1 MPLQHKVKNPAIARI
16 VDRYYHPEG
25 ESAASVCRSVN
36 ASARPNREM
45 IEVEAAL
52 IGHLAQL
59 VAGPIDLS
67 VRQGEIVAI
76 VGPSGC
82 GKTTLLKT
90 ISGEIPLLDG
100 SLLIEGQSRPRPWL
114 VTHLSRTLQSFPLLH
129 WLTVEQNLGMA
140 ARMKGVDAL
149 DIEGVLGEFSALHLK
164 TRYPKTL
171 SGGERCRAS
180 LAQAVISRPRI
191 LLLDEPF
198 TGLDLQVKE
207 DIAEHLF
214 SFARSHD
221 TAIIFVTHDLFDA
234 CGYAQR
240 VIVLTGRRP
249 AKVGAVVD
257 PADAD
262 ALRQIRQAMR
272 GGDGS

>member
-1 MPLQHKVKNPAIARI
+1 VKNPPI
-16 VDRYYHPEG
+16 VRVENG
-25 ESAASVCRSVN
+25 KRQSRRQAVASVCQSD
-36 ASARPNREM
+36 SGSDQPNRTM
-45 IEVEAAL
+45 IEVQGAQ
-52 IGHLAQL
+52 IGHVDQL

-67 VRQGEIVAI
+67 VRQSEIVAI

-90 ISGEIPLLDG
+90 ISGEIPLLGGRLIVDG
-100 SLLIEGQSRPRPWL
+100 QTRPRPWL

-129 WLTVEQNLGMA
+129 WLTVSQNLILA
-140 ARMKGVDAL
+140 AKIRGIDAL
-149 DIEGVLGEFSALHLK
+149 NIDDVLEEFSALHLK
-164 TRYPKTL
+164 TRYPRTL

-180 LAQAVISRPRI
+180 LAQAVISRPKI

-214 SFARSHD
+214 SFARTHQ
-221 TAIIFVTHDLFDA
+221 TAIVFVTHDLYDA

-240 VIVLTGRRP
+240 VTILTARRP
-249 AKVGAVVD
+249 ASVGAVVD
-257 PADAD
+257 PTDAD
-262 ALRQIRQAMR
+262 ALDQIRHAMR
-272 GGDGS
+272 GGSH